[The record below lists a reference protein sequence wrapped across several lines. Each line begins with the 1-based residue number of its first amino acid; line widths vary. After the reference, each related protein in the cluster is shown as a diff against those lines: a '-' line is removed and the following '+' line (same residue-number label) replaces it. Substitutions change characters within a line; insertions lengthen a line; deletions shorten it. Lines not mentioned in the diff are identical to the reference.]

1 MAYFYIR
8 FTVCFF
14 SVYLLKLMVWLQ
26 LFSANRSFLLELRT
40 THGIYSAPAAHTGE
54 PGPGGGQGR
63 AVPLRAAG

>member
-26 LFSANRSFLLELRT
+26 LFSANRSFLLEL
-40 THGIYSAPAAHTGE
+40 
-54 PGPGGGQGR
+54 
-63 AVPLRAAG
+63 